1 MSDPILGPEMKSTG
15 EVMGIGKNF
24 GEAYAKAQKG
34 ANKVIPQSGN
44 VFISVKDQDKKYLDK
59 LAPLLVEKNFSLV
72 ATKGTAKYIEA
83 LGFEVKKIN
92 KVKEGRPHTVD
103 MLLNKEVD
111 LVINT
116 TEGKTSI
123 EDSASI
129 RQSALRNKIL
139 VTTTMFGAF
148 AIVEALNNKEE
159 NWNYISMQEIN
170 I

>member
-1 MSDPILGPEMKSTG
+1 MQKEPMT
-15 EVMGIGKNF
+15 
-24 GEAYAKAQKG
+24 AKDYD
-34 ANKVIPQSGN
+34 NLTETLN
-44 VFISVKDQDKKYLDK
+44 DLK
-59 LAPLLVEKNFSLV
+59 LVQRPKILV

>member
-1 MSDPILGPEMKSTG
+1 MQNNSNEES
-15 EVMGIGKNF
+15 
-24 GEAYAKAQKG
+24 
-34 ANKVIPQSGN
+34 
-44 VFISVKDQDKKYLDK
+44 
-59 LAPLLVEKNFSLV
+59 
-72 ATKGTAKYIEA
+72 IET
-83 LGFEVKKIN
+83 IN